1 MQRPT
6 LSKLALVLLLAAS
19 GCAVQQIPPAPL
31 MPEASQSEF
40 MRRSLDDARTRDF
53 LAQRNIDVG
62 IWPPARW
69 TPEQLALAA
78 LAHHP
83 AMAQA
88 RASARLASA
97 RLLSAGLPSPAT
109 VSSQA
114 EHHEQRDPGQSAWSV
129 ELALDIAVTGTP
141 LREARVARARMLADT
156 ALLDEA
162 DAAWHIRSVV
172 WHALLELWASRSE
185 FALIEQLTSVQ
196 AEALSIM
203 QTRVRLGAAD
213 AMELARSRAS
223 ATQAATRR
231 VLSQQRQLQ
240 ARADLAQ
247 ALALPASAL
256 DAIRID
262 FSAFEHVGALPAPD
276 SLRADATLDRIDMRR
291 ALAHHAAAEATLG
304 IELLAQHPEIRLRP
318 GLMWDQGSFVWQLG
332 ASLPL
337 FAAQRQVGPIAEA
350 LARRDIAA
358 QDFLA
363 LQTQVLGELELART
377 RAGQAALDI
386 DSHTAALADARAL
399 AQRTEQRFARGDA
412 NRLDRLLAQ
421 GERVDAELRLLQA
434 RQRSLTARLAL
445 EDAVQRPL
453 ASPATATARTQP
465 ENPQ

>member
-19 GCAVQQIPPAPL
+19 GCAVQQIAPAPL

-88 RASARLASA
+88 RASARLADAQLS
-97 RLLSAGLPSPAT
+97 SAGLASPAS

-141 LREARVARARMLADT
+141 LREARIARARMLAGT

-162 DAAWHIRSVV
+162 DAAWRIRSAV
-172 WHALLELWASRSE
+172 WHALLELWASRGESV
-185 FALIEQLTSVQ
+185 LVDQLATVHE
-196 AEALSIM
+196 EALSVM

-213 AMELARSRAS
+213 TIELARSRAS
-223 ATQAATRR
+223 AMQIATRR
-231 VLSQQRQLQ
+231 VLSQQRLLQ
-240 ARADLAQ
+240 AQAGLAQ

-256 DAIRID
+256 DALRID
-262 FSAFEHVGALPAPD
+262 FSAFERVGELPAPE
-276 SLRADATLDRIDMRR
+276 SLRAEATLSRIDMRR
-291 ALAHHAAAEATLG
+291 ALANHAAAEAALG

-337 FAAQRQVGPIAEA
+337 FAAQRQAGPIAEA
-350 LARRDIAA
+350 VARRDIAA

-377 RAGQAALDI
+377 RAGHATRDI

-399 AQRTEQRFARGDA
+399 AQRTEQRLARGDA
-412 NRLDRLLAQ
+412 DRLDRLLAQ
-421 GERVDAELRLLQA
+421 GERIEAELRLLQA
-434 RQRSLTARLAL
+434 RQRALAARLAL

-453 ASPATATARTQP
+453 APPARPQP